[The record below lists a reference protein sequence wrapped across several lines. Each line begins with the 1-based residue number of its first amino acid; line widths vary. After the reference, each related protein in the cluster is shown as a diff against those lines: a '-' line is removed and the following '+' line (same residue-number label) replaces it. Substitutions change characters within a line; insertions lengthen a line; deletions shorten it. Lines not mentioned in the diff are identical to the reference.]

1 MLLFKNFKFQS
12 RQNCLLLWREDRNL
26 GEAGR
31 GDFSGTV
38 DVRDLSADWLSVSML
53 CDWPAVPYDFR
64 VSLCVCTTSYKV
76 AFVKME

>member
-1 MLLFKNFKFQS
+1 MLLFNIFKFQS

-38 DVRDLSADWLSVSML
+38 DVLDLSADWLSVSML
-53 CDWPAVPYDFR
+53 CDCPAVPYDLF